1 MKYNIIIVH
10 ENLVQHPLIV
20 VIDQKNID
28 NYLACK
34 LFLLVYIEIVFLY
47 IHEDKALQ
55 GIVAHTCLSKQ
66 EKNMLT
72 KNIEILHN

>member
-20 VIDQKNID
+20 VIVYKNID

-66 EKNMLT
+66 GKLVT
-72 KNIEILHN
+72 QKH